1 MWMGQ
6 GKFVYMLSSALNKFR
21 FHELALIITVIILDF
36 VSKTWITE
44 TFYVGEVLRVFTGFN
59 LTLAHNLGAAFSFLA
74 DEGGWQTY
82 FLSGLAIVMAMVFSI
97 WLYRTPKKDRWT
109 RLGLSLIIGGAI
121 GNLIDRL
128 QYGYVIDFLDLY
140 VGTHHWPAFNVADSA
155 ICIGTG
161 LLLIEAF
168 RSRK

>member
-1 MWMGQ
+1 
-6 GKFVYMLSSALNKFR
+6 
-21 FHELALIITVIILDF
+21 
-36 VSKTWITE
+36 
-44 TFYVGEVLRVFTGFN
+44 
-59 LTLAHNLGAAFSFLA
+59 
-74 DEGGWQTY
+74 
-82 FLSGLAIVMAMVFSI
+82 MAMVFSI

>member
-1 MWMGQ
+1 MRR
-6 GKFVYMLSSALNKFR
+6 LSCAM
-21 FHELALIITVIILDF
+21 IIIATIVLDF

-44 TFYVGEVLRVFTGFN
+44 TFYVGEVLPVFTGFN

-74 DEGGWQTY
+74 DEGGWQRY
-82 FLSGLAIVMAMVFSI
+82 FLSGLAIAMVVIFSI
-97 WLYRTPKKDRWT
+97 WLHRTSMRDRIT

-121 GNLIDRL
+121 GNVIDRL
-128 QYGYVIDFLDLY
+128 QYGYVIDFLDVY
-140 VGTHHWPAFNVADSA
+140 VGVHHWPAFNVADSA

-161 LLLIEAF
+161 LLLIETF